1 MITLY
6 EMKENKL
13 NSPIKI
19 RYCLYDEITGYR
31 SLVVSKIADL
41 ASEGNTLLVDDTNSF
56 MRWQVSNDVTL
67 TPLAKVPSI
76 FEMLSEAHPEILL

>member
-6 EMKENKL
+6 EMKENKP

-19 RYCLYDEITGYR
+19 RYCLYDEDTGYR

-41 ASEGNTLLVDDTNSF
+41 ASAGNTLLDDDTNSF
-56 MRWQVSNDVTL
+56 MQWKISNDITL
-67 TPLAKVPSI
+67 TALAKIPST
-76 FEMLSEAHPEILL
+76 FEMLSETYPEILL